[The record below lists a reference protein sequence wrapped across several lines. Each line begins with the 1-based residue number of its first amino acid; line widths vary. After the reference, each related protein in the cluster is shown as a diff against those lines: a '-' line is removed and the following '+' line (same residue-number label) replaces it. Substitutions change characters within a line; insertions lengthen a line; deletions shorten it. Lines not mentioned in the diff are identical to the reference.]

1 LEVYGANV
9 TQLKAPIGGVATF
22 PQIEEALQK
31 QKYKIITVSRYM
43 LASSAVLT
51 LSRSLKSTLLPASS
65 QK

>member
-31 QKYKIITVSRYM
+31 QKYKIITVSRQM
-43 LASSAVLT
+43 LASGAVLT
-51 LSRSLKSTLLPASS
+51 LSRSPK
-65 QK
+65 